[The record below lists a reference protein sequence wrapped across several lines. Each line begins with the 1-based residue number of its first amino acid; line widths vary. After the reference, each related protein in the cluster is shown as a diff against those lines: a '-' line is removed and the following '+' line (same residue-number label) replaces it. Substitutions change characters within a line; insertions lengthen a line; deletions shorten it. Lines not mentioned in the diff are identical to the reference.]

1 MIAAEAMLFLTSCLL
16 GAALGVVYDL
26 FRAVRLLFRQGLRS
40 HLLRMAFSLQ
50 SSASLSLSFFSI
62 IPMDSLEVFC

>member
-26 FRAVRLLFRQGLRS
+26 FRAVRLLFPPGGCAR
-40 HLLRMAFSLQ
+40 
-50 SSASLSLSFFSI
+50 I
-62 IPMDSLEVFC
+62 C